1 MLKLKINKQD
11 LVQEQQRKRAAENK
25 VRITF
30 YLNQQEAEQL
40 RQLSMAG
47 DISVSHLVRQHI
59 KFLLQPP
66 QQ

>member
-1 MLKLKINKQD
+1 MLKLKISKQD
-11 LVQEQQRKRAAENK
+11 LAQEQQLKRSADNK

-40 RQLSMAG
+40 IQLSMAG
-47 DISVSHLVRQHI
+47 DISISHLVRQHI
-59 KFLLQPP
+59 KFLLQPL